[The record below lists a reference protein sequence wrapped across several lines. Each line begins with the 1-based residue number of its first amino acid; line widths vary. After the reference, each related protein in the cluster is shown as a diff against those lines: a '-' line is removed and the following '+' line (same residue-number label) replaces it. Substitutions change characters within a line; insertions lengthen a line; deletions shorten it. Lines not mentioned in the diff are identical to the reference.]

1 MESSVSI
8 VKCQNYDEDKVL
20 SGLRQSIDLIGGIQ
34 NFVKKGSR
42 ARLGALASRRSPLGA
57 RLLALASWRSR
68 GKPREAEGSRGKPR
82 VLLKPN
88 LLYGKSPENAVT
100 THPSIVRGMIQI
112 VREAGGVPFIGDS
125 PSVGS
130 LMKTAEKAGIKAVAD
145 EMKCPLVE
153 FDKPVLLSKGTVFK
167 QLEIE
172 QAVLGA
178 DVIINLPKWKT
189 HAQMLLTLGVKNL
202 FGCIPG
208 TRKALWHLKAGDD
221 RKTFAQILFD
231 IYQVIQPSLTVLDG
245 IVGMEGNGPNSGR
258 PIPIGLILASGD
270 SLSLDQIVCDL
281 VGISR
286 ESLLTNRVA
295 FERGMGK
302 ETIEVLGERVED
314 VKISNFEFPTL
325 SQIDWGLPNF
335 LSKALKNALTSK
347 PVILEKICKD
357 CEQCAKICPP
367 KALTRKGE
375 GLIFDYGKCIRCFC
389 CLEVCPEGAISIKPG
404 WALKLVSGRQ

>member
-1 MESSVSI
+1 MKSSVSV
-8 VKCQNYDEDKVL
+8 VKCQDYDDDRVL
-20 SGLRQSIDLIGGIQ
+20 SALRESIDLIGGIQ
-34 NFVKKGSR
+34 NYIKNGSR
-42 ARLGALASRRSPLGA
+42 ARLGALASRRSPLV
-57 RLLALASWRSR
+57 
-68 GKPREAEGSRGKPR
+68 EAEGSRGKPR

-88 LLYGKSPENAVT
+88 LLIGKSPEKAVT

-112 VREAGGVPFIGDS
+112 VREAGGVPSIGDS

-130 LMKTAEKAGIKAVAD
+130 LTWTAEKAGIKAVAD
-145 EMKCPLVE
+145 EMKCPLME
-153 FDKPVLLSKGTVFK
+153 FDKPMLLPEGCGKTFRR
-167 QLEIE
+167 LEIDRS
-172 QAVLGA
+172 VLEA

-189 HAQMLLTLGVKNL
+189 HAQMFLTLGVKNL
-202 FGCIPG
+202 FGCVPG
-208 TRKALWHLKAGDD
+208 PRKALWHLKAGDD
-221 RKTFAQILFD
+221 RKIFAQVLID
-231 IYQVIQPSLTVLDG
+231 IYQVIQPSLTILDG

-286 ESLLTNRVA
+286 ESLLTNRIA
-295 FERGMGK
+295 FERGLGK
-302 ETIEVLGERVED
+302 NEIGVYGERVED
-314 VKISNFEFPTL
+314 IKIPGFQFPTL
-325 SQIDWGLPNF
+325 FQIDWGLPNF

-375 GLIFDYGKCIRCFC
+375 DLIFDYGKCIRCFC
-389 CLEVCPEGAISIKPG
+389 CLEVCPEGAISIKQG
-404 WALKLVSGRQ
+404 WALNLYNQIRSPKS

>member
-1 MESSVSI
+1 MKSSVSI
-8 VKCQNYDEDKVL
+8 VKCQDYNEDKVL

-34 NFVKKGSR
+34 TFVKKGS
-42 ARLGALASRRSPLGA
+42 
-57 RLLALASWRSR
+57 
-68 GKPREAEGSRGKPR
+68 R

-88 LLYGKSPENAVT
+88 LLYGKSPENAIT

-112 VREAGGVPFIGDS
+112 VREAGGVPSIGDS

-172 QAVLGA
+172 RAVLEA

-208 TRKALWHLKAGDD
+208 TRKPMWHLKAGHD
-221 RKTFAQILFD
+221 RKVFAQILFD
-231 IYQVIQPSLTVLDG
+231 IYKVIQPSLTVLDG

-258 PIPIGLILASGD
+258 PIPIGLILASGN

-281 VGISR
+281 LGISR
-286 ESLLTNRVA
+286 KSLLTNRVA
-295 FERGMGK
+295 IEQGLGK

-314 VKISNFEFPTL
+314 VKIFSFEFPTL
-325 SQIDWGLPNF
+325 SQTDWGLPGF
-335 LSKALKNALTSK
+335 LKNALKNAFASK
-347 PVILEKICKD
+347 PVILEKMCKD
-357 CEQCAKICPP
+357 CGQCTEICPP
-367 KALTRKGE
+367 KALTRKGKD
-375 GLIFDYGKCIRCFC
+375 LIFDYGECIRCFC

-404 WALKLVSGRQ
+404 WALKLVSRRQ